1 MGRDSHFTKC
11 KGPKNMPI
19 MDESVWQEIA
29 KWFAGI
35 AASIATLLMLIV
47 RGWSADRFSQVDKR
61 LNAHDEAIKKHSD
74 QLTEQHEALVV
85 LMERV
90 DTGKEDRQKIQEGV
104 NRINE
109 KIDRLVE
116 RC

>member
-1 MGRDSHFTKC
+1 
-11 KGPKNMPI
+11 

-35 AASIATLLMLIV
+35 AASIATLLMLVV
-47 RGWSADRFSQVDKR
+47 RGWSADRFRRMDERFDKESEFTRRR
-61 LNAHDEAIKKHSD
+61 LNAHDEAIKKHSE